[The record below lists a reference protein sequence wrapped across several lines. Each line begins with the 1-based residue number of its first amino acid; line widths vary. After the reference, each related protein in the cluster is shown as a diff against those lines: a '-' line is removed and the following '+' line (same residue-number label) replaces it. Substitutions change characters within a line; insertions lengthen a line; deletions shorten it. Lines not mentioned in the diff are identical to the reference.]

1 MHTYIHTHM
10 CTNTQTYIHT
20 HKHTHT
26 HTNTHTHTHTHN
38 LVHHKQIDILEPTL
52 DCCPLEV
59 LVVALV
65 FKPVGVVALLL
76 LPVDD
81 VLLVTVGL
89 VTSLAEGDLVVSC
102 EVI

>member
-1 MHTYIHTHM
+1 MHEHIHTNACIHTYTHM
-10 CTNTQTYIHT
+10 CTHIH
-20 HKHTHT
+20 K
-26 HTNTHTHTHTHN
+26 HN
-38 LVHHKQIDILEPTL
+38 LVHHKQTDILEPTL

-59 LVVALV
+59 LVALV
-65 FKPVGVVALLL
+65 FKPVGVAALL

-89 VTSLAEGDLVVSC
+89 VTSLAVGDLVVSC

>member
-1 MHTYIHTHM
+1 MYV
-10 CTNTQTYIHT
+10 

-26 HTNTHTHTHTHN
+26 NACIHTYTHMCTHIHKHN
-38 LVHHKQIDILEPTL
+38 LVYHKQTDILEPTL

-76 LPVDD
+76 PVDD

-89 VTSLAEGDLVVSC
+89 VTSLAVVSC